1 MSGTSEAARALRI
14 SDRVGT
20 LEAGKQADILVANGD
35 PVKDPSSLADVAA
48 VFKRGR
54 LVERR
59 LTA

>member
-35 PVKDPSSLADVAA
+35 PTKNPSALADVAA